1 MAPSTQHQQY
11 QQAQTAEIDRLYSYY
26 EIAELARVTPRQV
39 RRWVEEG
46 KLAYIQLP
54 RGRRITRRQ
63 YVEFVNDRAV
73 EREA

>member
-1 MAPSTQHQQY
+1 VTRSTQHQQT
-11 QQAQTAEIDRLYSYY
+11 QTAEIDRLYSYQ
-26 EIAELARVTPRQV
+26 EIAELARVSARQV

-63 YVEFVNDRAV
+63 YLDFVNDRAV
-73 EREA
+73 EKEA

>member
-1 MAPSTQHQQY
+1 MSTKTKLVVPGDASEPERLHTY
-11 QQAQTAEIDRLYSYY
+11 AAIAKLAEVSER
-26 EIAELARVTPRQV
+26 RV

-63 YVEFVNDRAV
+63 YIEFVSDRVV
-73 EREA
+73 EKEA